1 MTKENYE
8 MQFLE
13 LMASLTAQT
22 PDTADAPPV
31 EAVPEPQVEPNVM
44 ELLGIQPTPDL
55 SVQAAVLELLNGPEA
70 VNFVPGE
77 PEPAELVGIP
87 TGEAPAWLAGAPEAA
102 AVPVVEAAKTLSSF
116 EDRVARFRAAR
127 R

>member
-31 EAVPEPQVEPNVM
+31 EAVPEPQVEPNVL
-44 ELLGIQPTPDL
+44 ELLGIQPTP
-55 SVQAAVLELLNGPEA
+55 VTEV
-70 VNFVPGE
+70 VNFVPSE
-77 PEPAELVGIP
+77 PEPAEFAGIP
-87 TGEAPAWLAGAPEAA
+87 TGEAPAWLAGVPEAA
-102 AVPVVEAAKTLSSF
+102 AAPVVEAAKTLSSF